1 VTAQVLKTIPMPGAR
16 KGYVFEMIS
25 SSTIQRA
32 MAAILLIVLGVP
44 LCGQNIAGKRVPI
57 IDVTDLYLPASDWGD
72 NFDLVTAYGL
82 PEVDLKAV
90 ILDITQTERKAWPR
104 DPGIVAVEQLNYI
117 FDRIVPVGVGP
128 FEKMRS
134 LDDKMLDAPVY
145 QQQGIQLLLQTLR
158 ESPVPVVVL
167 SFGSLR
173 PIAVAYNRDPAL
185 FHAKVASIHI
195 SAGTA
200 YADLKSVPI
209 VDHPC
214 VCDGPNF
221 NREWNVDLDPLA
233 FIRMLRS
240 DLPIALYPCARR
252 DGADKL
258 DPHDSYWRMPSLE
271 FVHELNPEIQQYLAF
286 VFGDAH
292 RLDFLRAIDFGLS
305 EAEHAAADA
314 AFKKPHNVWE
324 TAVWMAAS
332 NRKLVKHADG
342 SYEAV
347 PAESVDS
354 NDSVLAND
362 LVPCHVEVREDANFV
377 CTPTADPTNF
387 RIYQRG
393 DPKVNQAAFQQA
405 LPKLYKSYR
414 VPTRHGQAAI
424 TQQ

>member
-1 VTAQVLKTIPMPGAR
+1 MDNDMPDAKKGQLFKTFTALTTR
-16 KGYVFEMIS
+16 
-25 SSTIQRA
+25 RA
-32 MAAILLIVLGVP
+32 VMAILLIVVAAP
-44 LCGQNIAGKRVPI
+44 LHGQHNTGKRTPI
-57 IDVTDLYLPASDWGD
+57 IDVTDLYVPASDWGD

-90 ILDITQTERKAWPR
+90 ILDTTQTERMSTSR

-117 FDRIVPVGVGP
+117 FDRNVPFGVGP

-145 QQQGIQLLLQTLR
+145 QQQGVQLLLQTLR
-158 ESPVPVVVL
+158 ESPVPVVIL

-185 FHAKVASIHI
+185 FHAKVAAIHI
-195 SAGTA
+195 SAGTE
-200 YADLKSVPI
+200 YADLKSVPF

-258 DPHDSYWRMPSLE
+258 DPHDSYWRLPNLE
-271 FVHELNPEIQQYLAF
+271 FVDELDPKLQRYLGF
-286 VFGDAH
+286 IFGDAH

-305 EAEHAAADA
+305 EADKAAADGA
-314 AFKKPHNVWE
+314 LKQPHNVWE
-324 TAVWMAAS
+324 TAVWMAVS
-332 NRKLVKHADG
+332 NRRLVKHADG
-342 SYEAV
+342 SYEIV
-347 PAESVDS
+347 PAQSVNSD
-354 NDSVLAND
+354 DSVLAND
-362 LVPCHVEVREDANFV
+362 LVSCHVEVREDANFV
-377 CTPTADPTNF
+377 CTPTSDPTNF
-387 RIYQRG
+387 RIYERG
-393 DPKVNQAAFQQA
+393 DPKVNQAAFQEA
-405 LPKLYKSYR
+405 LPRLYKSFR
-414 VPTRHGQAAI
+414 VPRRLSAPDAY
-424 TQQ
+424 

>member
-1 VTAQVLKTIPMPGAR
+1 
-16 KGYVFEMIS
+16 MIS
-25 SSTIQRA
+25 ASRIQSS
-32 MAAILLIVLGVP
+32 MAAILLIALAAP
-44 LCGQNIAGKRVPI
+44 LYGQNATAKRVPV

-82 PEVDLKAV
+82 PEIELKAI

-104 DPGIVAVEQLNYI
+104 DPGTAAVQQLNYI
-117 FDRIVPVGVGP
+117 FDRNVPFGVGP

-134 LDDKMLDAPVY
+134 LDDQMLDAPAY

-158 ESPVPVVVL
+158 ESQVPVVIL

-185 FHAKVASIHI
+185 FHAKVAAIHI

-209 VDHPC
+209 VSHPC

-240 DLPIALYPCARR
+240 DLPIALYPCARS

-258 DPHDSYWRMPSLE
+258 DPHDSYWRMPDLE
-271 FVHELNPEIQQYLAF
+271 FVHEMDPKLQQYLGF
-286 VFGDAH
+286 VFGNAH

-305 EAEHAAADA
+305 EAEQAAANS
-314 AFKKPHNVWE
+314 AFKQPHNVWE

-332 NRKLVKHADG
+332 NRKLVQHADG
-342 SYEAV
+342 SHEIV
-347 PAESVDS
+347 PAPSANS
-354 NDSVLAND
+354 GDSVLAND
-362 LVPCHVEVREDANFV
+362 LIPCHLEVRDDANFV
-377 CTPTADPTNF
+377 CTPTSDPTNF

-405 LPKLYKSYR
+405 LPKLYKSFL
-414 VPTRHGQAAI
+414 VPTRPGQAAI
-424 TQQ
+424 TKP